1 MWPAHANP
9 GRRLNDIQI
18 DLMETLNQQD
28 IVETQMVHLLSLAV
42 ENNRGLIG
50 LADLLKNGCLAR
62 VGSPDD
68 ENAEATGF
76 LAKLL
81 GTGVLIAIDDG

>member
-1 MWPAHANP
+1 MENKTLVALKYHFILNIVKPSP

-18 DLMETLNQQD
+18 D
-28 IVETQMVHLLSLAV
+28 LLSLAV